1 LSTTIRVEPSRL
13 RPLPN
18 ALVVDGV
25 RVGLPAYEG
34 GRVRDY
40 IARNI
45 TPLIQAEAG
54 VMVQ

>member
-18 ALVVDGV
+18 ALVIDGV